1 MSIKLNAI
9 HDVNR
14 YIKNK
19 IKYGRDIPTPE
30 IVINSL
36 RSQDL
41 ELKSEK
47 KTGNS
52 KNMLLRVGS

>member
-9 HDVNR
+9 LDVNR

-47 KTGNS
+47 KNW
-52 KNMLLRVGS
+52 